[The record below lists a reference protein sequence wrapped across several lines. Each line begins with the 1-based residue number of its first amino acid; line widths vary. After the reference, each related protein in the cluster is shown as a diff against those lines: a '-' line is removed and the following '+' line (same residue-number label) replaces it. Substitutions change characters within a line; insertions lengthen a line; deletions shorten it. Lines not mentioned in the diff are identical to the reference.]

1 LANGFGALGKNTF
14 PYMDPMNPP
23 FEYPTTRDEG
33 LKIPYPHPEFNV
45 PEQPLTDNMRRYEKS
60 LISWDSLS
68 NLTMQDMMDRLK
80 GLFDEAMGASSP
92 LILDLDGDGAETL
105 GQSAYIQFDHDCNG
119 FAELTGW
126 VGPDDGLLV
135 LDRNGNGQIDNGSE
149 LFGNNSGTGTG
160 WANGFDALAEF
171 DSNLDGSINASDT
184 AFASLRVWKDA
195 NSNGFVD
202 TNELLTLQQ
211 AGVGSLSLS
220 YTNGTAVDAQGN
232 SHLQLGSYTT
242 TQGQTRQ
249 MTDVWFSVDTM
260 RSLDL
265 NLVEVPDDVRALP
278 DIDGSGTV
286 HSLHQA
292 MARDTSGA
300 LKALIIAYS
309 GAITDAARAALLP
322 DILYHWTGAQD
333 VDPASRGG
341 NIDARKLT
349 ALEGFMGRGYQPY
362 GGGVA
367 GPDAA
372 SLLVSAFDELVAYVG
387 VTLDAQTNLKTYY
400 NLVKYTWND
409 ATATTEFD
417 VAPLVQRLSEI
428 YATDPEEA
436 VAVMTRLGAGLWEAG
451 SDIGR
456 GVSEAIRNSG
466 NPAVAGFARELA
478 TLGLHYLAGDENSNT
493 LTAPF
498 DKGSMVLGHGGGD
511 VIYGSSRND
520 SLDGGAGDDT
530 LSGGAGADILVGGTG
545 ADSLDGGAG
554 DNTYR
559 FGRGDGADVISA
571 VDEWATKK
579 NVLELKEGVAQAD
592 LRAARVGD
600 SLVLSIAG
608 TADSVT
614 LDKYFNGDNY
624 RPVQMMRLSTGA
636 VVNMDS
642 LIQQTFGGSAAAD
655 VMLGTALADVMT
667 GLAGA
672 DTLSGEGDNDRL
684 DGGADD
690 DLLSGGDG
698 ADSLTGG
705 LGDDQLSGD
714 VGDDTLD
721 GGAGVDQLNGGSGN
735 NTYRFGH
742 GDGADVIWA
751 RDYTATKNNVLQ
763 FKAGVAK
770 ADLRAARVGNS
781 LVLSIAGTADSV
793 TLDHYFD
800 WDSVCRSVQEVRLS
814 TGAVI
819 SADVIAQ
826 MTFRRFGGGRHDG
839 RHGAGRCDDGAV
851 GGGHALWQW
860 WQWWQ

>member
-1 LANGFGALGKNTF
+1 
-14 PYMDPMNPP
+14 
-23 FEYPTTRDEG
+23 
-33 LKIPYPHPEFNV
+33 
-45 PEQPLTDNMRRYEKS
+45 MRRYEKS

-220 YTNGTAVDAQGN
+220 YTDGTAVDAQGN

-260 RSLDL
+260 RSRDL

-300 LKALIIAYS
+300 LKALIIAYA
-309 GAITDAARAALLP
+309 GATTDAARAALLP
-322 DILYHWTGAQD
+322 DIIYHWTGVQD
-333 VDPASRGG
+333 VGPVPTPGRMID
-341 NIDARKLT
+341 DARKLV
-349 ALEGFMGRGYQPY
+349 ALEAFMGRTYQSK
-362 GGGVA
+362 A
-367 GPDAA
+367 KSTA
-372 SLLVSAFDELVAYVG
+372 SGSRSADLLELAFDKLVAYVG
-387 VTLDAQTNLKTYY
+387 VTLDAQTNLEAYY

-428 YATDPEEA
+428 YATDPAEA

-478 TLGLHYLAGDENSNT
+478 TLGLHYLGGDENSNT
-493 LTAPF
+493 LTAPV
-498 DKGSMVLGHGGGD
+498 DKGSMALGNGGDD
-511 VIYGSSRND
+511 VIYGSGRND
-520 SLDGGAGDDT
+520 SLDGGAGDDK
-530 LSGGAGADILVGGTG
+530 LFGGEGNDILVGGTG
-545 ADSLDGGAG
+545 ADWLDGGAG

-559 FGRGDGADVISA
+559 FGRGDGADMISA
-571 VDEWATKK
+571 ADDLATKK
-579 NVLELKEGVAQAD
+579 NVLELKAGVAQAD

-614 LDKYFNGDNY
+614 LDKYFNGDDY
-624 RPVQMMRLSTGA
+624 RPVQMVRLSTGA

-642 LIQQTFGGSAAAD
+642 LIQ
-655 VMLGTALADVMT
+655 
-667 GLAGA
+667 
-672 DTLSGEGDNDRL
+672 
-684 DGGADD
+684 
-690 DLLSGGDG
+690 
-698 ADSLTGG
+698 
-705 LGDDQLSGD
+705 
-714 VGDDTLD
+714 
-721 GGAGVDQLNGGSGN
+721 
-735 NTYRFGH
+735 
-742 GDGADVIWA
+742 
-751 RDYTATKNNVLQ
+751 
-763 FKAGVAK
+763 
-770 ADLRAARVGNS
+770 
-781 LVLSIAGTADSV
+781 
-793 TLDHYFD
+793 
-800 WDSVCRSVQEVRLS
+800 
-814 TGAVI
+814 
-819 SADVIAQ
+819 
-826 MTFRRFGGGRHDG
+826 
-839 RHGAGRCDDGAV
+839 
-851 GGGHALWQW
+851 
-860 WQWWQ
+860 